1 MTKSSDPAKQDD
13 AILQLMVEFRNIFLA
28 QEDAPPE
35 PAASPPPASRR
46 RAGIVAV
53 LVVSIAAALAYAG
66 GMAWERSGALQR
78 LVSSADGRAVAPR
91 SVGQVPRSA
100 RPAKRA
106 VPDAPAPEAPQPGAA
121 TPVVTPVAPVATS
134 GTPVVTPSPAVVTV
148 RATAVTPQPAPPAT
162 TSDGYHVQV
171 GAFNVLEY
179 ARDMMQQLRAHDYSV
194 TLVEAPTG
202 PPHRVWIDGAFGQAA
217 AARMVDRLRSD
228 GFEAIVVRE

>member
-1 MTKSSDPAKQDD
+1 MTESSHPAKQDD

-28 QEDAPPE
+28 QDEAQSE
-35 PAASPPPASRR
+35 PAPSPPSTSRR
-46 RAGIVAV
+46 RAGIAAV
-53 LVVSIAAALAYAG
+53 LLVCVAAAVAYVG

-78 LVSSADGRAVAPR
+78 LVSSADGRAIAPLSTGR
-91 SVGQVPRSA
+91 IPHSPSPVMRV
-100 RPAKRA
+100 
-106 VPDAPAPEAPQPGAA
+106 VPDAPAPEAPQSGASTPSA
-121 TPVVTPVAPVATS
+121 PVVTPGAPVATA
-134 GTPVVTPSPAVVTV
+134 GAAAV
-148 RATAVTPQPAPPAT
+148 APQPAPPAT

-179 ARDMMQQLRAHDYSV
+179 ARDMMRQLRAHDYSV

-202 PPHRVWIDGAFGQAA
+202 PPHRVLIDGAFDQAA